1 MSRDGQIN
9 SPEPLCRC
17 IHLEKQNIDI
27 AAKAFRAAAEHLT
40 DLVTRDLANEIVVKN
55 RTGTGEVCDIVTAAK
70 EKYEKAHKGSSK
82 AVKWLQRLSASI
94 HCYSNILDVLVQ
106 HHPEYV
112 SLVWGAM
119 KLLFVGVVNH
129 EKTTTLLA
137 KSLAEIAE
145 HLPRWELKSRLYQTA
160 PVQRALEEL
169 YSLILEFLSRAYAWY
184 REPRVCRVIHSITQP
199 PELRYNDLL
208 KEISDRSTSID
219 QLAIAGSQ
227 AELRDMHEELRDV
240 RSILRALASRSL
252 PLPLFRSLTAATAFQ
267 AIHSSALL
275 NTNARLS
282 DLQLSAVLSIGSQIP
297 LGNPTTCYEH
307 ALFYR
312 NRRASGAG
320 AKIST
325 NEFWLSPK
333 LKTWP
338 SSECSGLINIRG
350 SFLSRDVL
358 QDFCVD
364 IIRQLRDASMPVL
377 WALKGA
383 QASGNTSLCST
394 HEILKYLTLQAI
406 RLNES
411 LHTER
416 DMSLKCSQFQS
427 ASTAREWL
435 ELFKAAIR
443 GVQASQLYLV
453 LDLETIDST
462 LQLSEDFNLI
472 SELQKA
478 IQALDLRLKVLVV
491 MYSPTSSKCISE
503 DMSDLVIPVRVVGRR
518 KPNPR
523 AVGRTFGGRLVQK
536 GDRREHK
543 AAVRSWGK

>member
-1 MSRDGQIN
+1 MIVHHIRNLNG
-9 SPEPLCRC
+9 
-17 IHLEKQNIDI
+17 IHAEKQSIDI

-40 DLVTRDLANEIVVKN
+40 DLVTRDLGDEIVVKN
-55 RTGTGEVCDIVTAAK
+55 GTGMGEVCDIVTAAK
-70 EKYEKAHKGSSK
+70 DKYEKAHKGSSK
-82 AVKWLQRLSASI
+82 A
-94 HCYSNILDVLVQ
+94 
-106 HHPEYV
+106 
-112 SLVWGAM
+112 
-119 KLLFVGVVNH
+119 GVVNH

-160 PVQRALEEL
+160 PVQRPLEEL
-169 YSLILEFLSRAYAWY
+169 YSLILEFLSRAYTWY

-208 KEISDRSTSID
+208 KEISDRSTRID
-219 QLAIAGSQ
+219 QLANAGSQ

-240 RSILRALASRSL
+240 RSILRAQASRSVGMDTTL
-252 PLPLFRSLTAATAFQ
+252 RDLVSTVTSFQ

-325 NEFWLSPK
+325 NKFWLSPK
-333 LKTWP
+333 LETWS

-383 QASGNTSLCST
+383 QASGNTSL
-394 HEILKYLTLQAI
+394 
-406 RLNES
+406 
-411 LHTER
+411 
-416 DMSLKCSQFQS
+416 
-427 ASTAREWL
+427 
-435 ELFKAAIR
+435 
-443 GVQASQLYLV
+443 
-453 LDLETIDST
+453 
-462 LQLSEDFNLI
+462 
-472 SELQKA
+472 
-478 IQALDLRLKVLVV
+478 
-491 MYSPTSSKCISE
+491 
-503 DMSDLVIPVRVVGRR
+503 
-518 KPNPR
+518 NPR
-523 AVGRTFGGRLVQK
+523 DPEVLNPPGYSV
-536 GDRREHK
+536 EPEPSH
-543 AAVRSWGK
+543 GKRHVSEMLPVPERIHR

>member
-1 MSRDGQIN
+1 
-9 SPEPLCRC
+9 
-17 IHLEKQNIDI
+17 
-27 AAKAFRAAAEHLT
+27 
-40 DLVTRDLANEIVVKN
+40 
-55 RTGTGEVCDIVTAAK
+55 
-70 EKYEKAHKGSSK
+70 
-82 AVKWLQRLSASI
+82 
-94 HCYSNILDVLVQ
+94 
-106 HHPEYV
+106 
-112 SLVWGAM
+112 
-119 KLLFVGVVNH
+119 GVVNH

-227 AELRDMHEELRDV
+227 AEMRDMHEELRDV
-240 RSILRALASRSL
+240 RSILRALASRSMGIDTTL
-252 PLPLFRSLTAATAFQ
+252 RDLVSTVTSFQ

-320 AKIST
+320 ARIST
-325 NEFWLSPK
+325 NKFWLSPK
-333 LKTWP
+333 LETWS

-358 QDFCVD
+358 HDFCVD
-364 IIRQLRDASMPVL
+364 VIRQLRDASMPVL

-394 HEILKYLTLQAI
+394 NEILKYLTLQVI
-406 RLNES
+406 RLNQS

-443 GVQASQLYLV
+443 GLQASQLYLV

-472 SELQKA
+472 SELQKTF
-478 IQALDLRLKVLVV
+478 QALDLRLKVLVV
-491 MYSPTSSKCISE
+491 MYSSTSSKCISE
-503 DMSDLVIPVRVVGRR
+503 DMSELVIPVRVMGRR

-523 AVGRTFGGRLVQK
+523 AMGRTFSGRLIQK